1 MNKKNSTAKNG
12 SNRQQEML
20 EKLAEALI
28 KGIILNPHC
37 VVYDDFAGIPL
48 SFTFIGDRWWVTTPG
63 EKLQP
68 LEDYCDGD
76 DISFCFLCVAG
87 GKVGALALAKMLG
100 KAAENPE
107 DKVDEVLRQRV
118 DSLKRLGVTLDVKD
132 ESLLLELEIKSNE
145 GYKHRQ
151 GKYSA
156 YCHLHGNLFE
166 RIFDIDAF
174 ETKNG
179 AEEWVSYY
187 FGMLEKLGIDFKI
200 V

>member
-1 MNKKNSTAKNG
+1 
-12 SNRQQEML
+12 ML
-20 EKLAEALI
+20 EKLANALM
-28 KGIILNPHC
+28 KSVCVDLHC

-48 SFTFIGDRWWVTTPG
+48 SITFLGNRWWMTTSG

-68 LEDYCDGD
+68 MEDYCDGD
-76 DISFCFLCVAG
+76 DISFCFLCEAG

-107 DKVDEVLRQRV
+107 DKVDEVLHQRV
-118 DSLKRLGVTLDVKD
+118 DSLKRLDVTLDVKD
-132 ESLLLELEIKSNE
+132 EPLLLELDIISNE
-145 GYKHRQ
+145 SYKHRQ

-156 YCHLHGNLFE
+156 LCHLHGNLCE

-174 ETKNG
+174 DTKHD

-187 FGMLEKLGIDFKI
+187 FDALEKQGIEFKI